1 MTLRISNDGFGLPV
15 SIDRPGGAQH
25 IYLGLDEQR
34 ELLEALARMHGM
46 SLVDREERRS
56 LLALAEE
63 VDDDPNDYSTGSE
76 AWGAWQDRA
85 EALASAVTSALRI
98 EDPQEV

>member
-1 MTLRISNDGFGLPV
+1 MSIKISEPDTAFV
-15 SIDRPGGAQH
+15 VVHKQESAHYAQT
-25 IYLGLDEQR
+25 IRLNSDEQR
-34 ELLEALARMHGM
+34 ELLEALARIHGM

-85 EALASAVTSALRI
+85 EALASAVSSALK
-98 EDPQEV
+98 ED